1 MSLREAAARE
11 AYLKTLL
18 DVVNDAYK
26 EARAETQSLLDTAAV
41 ESGTRQVA
49 VTLPGSTEQPEVDIA
64 TVSLTAGEAAARIV
78 DAEKFK
84 AWVLENYGSEIKREF
99 VTSVQPA
106 FEKKLLAELTAAGG
120 TEWADPEN
128 GVIHEV
134 PGVEIAPARA
144 RTHAVR
150 FKTDGRDQVMTAWR
164 EGRLATVALPQL
176 TAGGA
181 E

>member
-26 EARAETQSLLDTAAV
+26 EARAETQSFLDTAA
-41 ESGTRQVA
+41 EETGTRQVA
-49 VTLPGSTEQPEVDIA
+49 VTLPDGPDIA
-64 TVSLTAGEAAARIV
+64 TVSLTAGEAAAKVV
-78 DAEKFK
+78 DSEKFK

-106 FEKKLLAELTAAGG
+106 FEKKILAELTAAGR

-150 FKTDGRDQVMTAWR
+150 FKKDGRDQVMTAWR

>member
-1 MSLREAAARE
+1 MSLKEAAARE

-26 EARAETQSLLDTAAV
+26 EARTETQNLLDTEA
-41 ESGTRQVA
+41 EKTGTRQVA
-49 VTLPGSTEQPEVDIA
+49 VTLPDGPDIA
-64 TVSLTAGEAAARIV
+64 TVSLSAGEGAAKV
-78 DAEKFK
+78 TDPDKFK
-84 AWVLENYGSEIKREF
+84 AWVLENYGTEIKREF

-106 FEKKLLAELTAAGG
+106 FEKKLLAEMTAANS
-120 TEWADPEN
+120 TEWADAET
-128 GVIHEV
+128 GVIHDV
-134 PGVEIAPARA
+134 PGVEIAPARS

-150 FKTDGRDQVMTAWR
+150 FKKDGRDQVMTAWR